1 MGVEKINATYTVT
14 GPILEIV
21 PETIS
26 DNSTYQIKISGV
38 TSLDGKKTFPPQI
51 INVTTAASPMYCSLS
66 SMRAVTNGFDIP
78 DNVMISYIRDASKY
92 ADFVAGGSAIK
103 KGSKE
108 VPFAVEQFV
117 RTKSTLDCLM
127 NSFMTKTT
135 SGGGSYTLGDAEVK
149 DPTNSTAF
157 KSIIKPLQDALKMW
171 TDAIRGYYNE
181 GRVKP
186 RATRVGLK
194 ASENSDVSQITID
207 TILND
212 MSRSPVQ
219 FS

>member
-1 MGVEKINATYTVT
+1 MGIERVEATYTVT
-14 GPILEIV
+14 GPILEIT
-21 PETIS
+21 PETVK
-26 DNSTYQIKISGV
+26 DNSNYQIKIAGI
-38 TSLDGKKTFPPQI
+38 TSLDGKKTYPPQI
-51 INVTTAASPMYCSLS
+51 ITITTAASPMYCSLA
-66 SMRAVTNGFDIP
+66 SMKAVTSGFEIP
-78 DNVMISYIRDASKY
+78 DSVMISYIRDASKY
-92 ADFVAGGSAIK
+92 ADFVAGGTAVK
-103 KGSKE
+103 KTDKT

-117 RTKSTLDCLM
+117 RTKATLDCLL
-127 NSFMTKTT
+127 NSYMTKTT
-135 SGGGSYTLGDAEVK
+135 SGGGSYTLGDAEVQ

-157 KSIIKPLQDALKMW
+157 RGLIKALQDALKMW

-186 RATRVGLK
+186 QVTRVGLK

-212 MSRSPVQ
+212 MSRSATQ